1 MISLIQF
8 LQTSNRLL
16 NSLTTMERH
25 HQLDGARGLLEVY
38 CDVVGMLKA
47 QEDTRALLPPGL
59 EKNIRVLQLVNVV

>member
-1 MISLIQF
+1 
-8 LQTSNRLL
+8 
-16 NSLTTMERH
+16 MERH